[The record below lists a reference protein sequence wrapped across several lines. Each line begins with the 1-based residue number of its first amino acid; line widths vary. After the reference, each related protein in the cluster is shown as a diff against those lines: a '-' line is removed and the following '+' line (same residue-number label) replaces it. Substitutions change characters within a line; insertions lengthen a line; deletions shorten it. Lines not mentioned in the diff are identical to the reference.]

1 MQLNFLK
8 VTSQI
13 ATSAVKNNTLG
24 DCRKIIAG
32 VPQGSTLSP
41 LVFNIFLNEIFLF
54 LKNAN
59 LGNYADDSTLYAFN
73 KNLET
78 VISTLRQEFSISSN
92 WFYDNYMVLY
102 PGKCHFMLFGVKEN

>member
-13 ATSAVKNNTLG
+13 TTSAVKKQYSWRLQKNYSRCTTG
-24 DCRKIIAG
+24 IYTESFSIQHII
-32 VPQGSTLSP
+32 LYD
-41 LVFNIFLNEIFLF
+41 IFLF
-54 LKNAN
+54 LKKAN

-78 VISTLRQEFSISSN
+78 VISTLRQEFSILSN
-92 WFYDNYMVLY
+92 
-102 PGKCHFMLFGVKEN
+102 